1 MHIQRQVPAVQV
13 AQKTAEISQIQFI
26 DRVVRFFLSCNRFST
41 NGADGPE
48 NRADYTNAVPGK
60 GNDDTRCSATPG
72 VHGSGGAENSVE
84 EVNTDVFI
92 SRPPKSW
99 LT

>member
-1 MHIQRQVPAVQV
+1 M
-13 AQKTAEISQIQFI
+13 
-26 DRVVRFFLSCNRFST
+26 SCNRFST

-84 EVNTDVFI
+84 EVYRWT
-92 SRPPKSW
+92 
-99 LT
+99 TTG